1 MCLQTVDGR
10 RSAYDPDE
18 LEEEQRDRE
27 RRQKINH
34 EFRRF
39 TKKVQDQW
47 DRDFA
52 ALKLEWDSP
61 FRSAPATPPA
71 RSPPAP
77 LAAHGNIRAPHRHVR

>member
-1 MCLQTVDGR
+1 MRKHMQTVDGR

-61 FRSAPATPPA
+61 FRCGPAPPTPQGAATPHINA
-71 RSPPAP
+71 M
-77 LAAHGNIRAPHRHVR
+77 